1 MRLLNL
7 SYNKRLKSLFFSYLL
22 LGDDMLSR
30 VKDYILDQEFRLT
43 LFEQRFLAINFIK
56 ILSLEESRVSFSTNF
71 GRVVVKGENFTLQRL
86 LESEVLVAGEIEG
99 VEVHY
104 E

>member
-1 MRLLNL
+1 
-7 SYNKRLKSLFFSYLL
+7 
-22 LGDDMLSR
+22 MLSR